1 MQNKK
6 QINADSKVIFFYF
19 KFLVLLVISIILNE
33 FKQQDKI
40 IISIFAGRKKYLEI
54 VMIYLNYLKSNNKIS
69 EIHFWQF
76 TNNHSD
82 IEYLYSLSNLHK
94 TNGNFM
100 NYVDIYPE
108 INDNFFNIKIKI
120 KNIGACLLINKKYEI
135 YFIRENYNDIK
146 IVFNVNNTII
156 TKMQNNI
163 YKINQY
169 LKYCIK
175 ILNNQIFVIG
185 KNKLKIKCNIN
196 ENKFESIKIK
206 SFPNSETF
214 WDYKESVNKGI
225 KLFDTI
231 YRAPAFWYEMYKY
244 YLDYDYDILIKLD
257 DDISFIDIHRFDEF
271 IDFIKLFKKNIT
283 LPNLVNHAVS
293 LYYNNKEGLIPNKLI
308 NESYQNKISSLEIFD
323 YYKDGQEAKK
333 IHKYFLDN
341 VEKFTYNNVKPF
353 SLNRQK
359 PSICMFGITKESFQ
373 YAFSPK
379 NIWPHDNIPENYYF
393 EDEPYTYNLFNNYI
407 YSRFVCVHY
416 AFGPQRQSGLEEN
429 FLNDY
434 KNLAYEFTK

>member
-1 MQNKK
+1 M
-6 QINADSKVIFFYF
+6 
-19 KFLVLLVISIILNE
+19 
-33 FKQQDKI
+33 
-40 IISIFAGRKKYLEI
+40 
-54 VMIYLNYLKSNNKIS
+54 KSNNKIS

-163 YKINQY
+163 YKINQF

-244 YLDYDYDILIKLD
+244 YLDYDYDIL
-257 DDISFIDIHRFDEF
+257 FIDSM
-271 IDFIKLFKKNIT
+271 N
-283 LPNLVNHAVS
+283 S
-293 LYYNNKEGLIPNKLI
+293 LILSNF
-308 NESYQNKISSLEIFD
+308 S
-323 YYKDGQEAKK
+323 KK
-333 IHKYFLDN
+333 I
-341 VEKFTYNNVKPF
+341 
-353 SLNRQK
+353 
-359 PSICMFGITKESFQ
+359 
-373 YAFSPK
+373 
-379 NIWPHDNIPENYYF
+379 
-393 EDEPYTYNLFNNYI
+393 
-407 YSRFVCVHY
+407 
-416 AFGPQRQSGLEEN
+416 
-429 FLNDY
+429 
-434 KNLAYEFTK
+434 